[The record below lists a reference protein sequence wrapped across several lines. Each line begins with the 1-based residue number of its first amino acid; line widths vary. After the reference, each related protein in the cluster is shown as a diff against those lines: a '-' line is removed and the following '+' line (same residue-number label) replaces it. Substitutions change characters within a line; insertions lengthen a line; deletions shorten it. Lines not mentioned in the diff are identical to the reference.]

1 MNCKV
6 QRWESFSPHGYDVK
20 KLAIAIGLTVMGSI
34 ANASILWDYG
44 WTMGTETGGWSNSTA
59 FQNFAEKVS
68 FASDVSVTRF
78 MTYTNFD
85 PTSFG
90 TMFVKL
96 LSDIAGVPDAVASWT
111 NVSGDINEVNL
122 DLSTP
127 FTLTAGSATQHSAQQ
142 PLVQMRDM
150 VARLQLTDGP
160 GEVTAGQGTYDLKL
174 DSVYLAGPV
183 QFQTGKGYKMVTS
196 AVTVDLKRRRAFG
209 MGGVT
214 GQTSAGSFSADR
226 IASDLSERTITL
238 DGRARLRMTQGHL
251 NPKR

>member
-1 MNCKV
+1 MRSDSDLLRATLLQDR
-6 QRWESFSPHGYDVK
+6 QRAAAP
-20 KLAIAIGLTVMGSI
+20 
-34 ANASILWDYG
+34 
-44 WTMGTETGGWSNSTA
+44 GG
-59 FQNFAEKVS
+59 QH
-68 FASDVSVTRF
+68 DR
-78 MTYTNFD
+78 MIR
-85 PTSFG
+85 
-90 TMFVKL
+90 L
-96 LSDIAGVPDAVASWT
+96 LYAALPAGVGAILAAMVITPLFPRSEMSFLLDRNKVAITEDRLKVESAMYR
-111 NVSGDINEVNL
+111 GD
-122 DLSTP
+122 DDRGRP

>member
-127 FTLTAGSATQHSAQQ
+127 FTLTAGTTYWIDASGNDFEASALGVMAPGDSKMAQFNGANY
-142 PLVQMRDM
+142 VYM
-150 VARLQLTDGP
+150 TDP
-160 GEVTAGQGTYDLKL
+160 
-174 DSVYLAGPV
+174 S
-183 QFQTGKGYKMVTS
+183 
-196 AVTVDLKRRRAFG
+196 
-209 MGGVT
+209 
-214 GQTSAGSFSADR
+214 
-226 IASDLSERTITL
+226 
-238 DGRARLRMTQGHL
+238 
-251 NPKR
+251 